1 MLFELF
7 KILLFSALVVIV
19 VSFIL
24 SYMLSRILANPIKRV
39 SKSASDFA
47 GGDLTSRVAIDRVDE
62 NVTEIT
68 ELADAFNNMADEL
81 EKSEDIRMSFISDVS
96 HELRTPMTTIGGFID
111 GIFSEK
117 I

>member
-24 SYMLSRILANPIKRV
+24 SYMLSRILANPIQEEVVRA
-39 SKSASDFA
+39 ASDFA

-68 ELADAFNNMADEL
+68 ELADAFDNMADEL
-81 EKSEDIRMSFISDVS
+81 EKSEDIRMSFISDV
-96 HELRTPMTTIGGFID
+96 
-111 GIFSEK
+111 FS
-117 I
+117 